1 MKTSA
6 GLRLSSVGCKL
17 DSSPSSWGELEDS
30 SALRNDPVALRA
42 KLHEKGYLFLRS
54 FFSRELINETRQAL
68 LARVNQPGVFDTRH
82 PLDEGVLLSGAKPP
96 GLSHEVLKE
105 IAEVRR
111 VVFGPELTVFYERL
125 LEGDIRHFDHIWGRA
140 MGKGQGTRPHCDIV
154 YMGRGTRKL
163 CTAWI
168 PYGDVSYEIGGLMIL
183 EDSHLQADRIKN
195 YLQSDV
201 DTYCKNDPQR
211 NGWKFLGALSN
222 NPASL
227 REKLGGR
234 WLSAD
239 FQMGDLLTFSMETIH
254 GSIDNQS
261 DRVRISTDTRYQ
273 LASEPIDER
282 WIGEEPVAHGP
293 GAKKGLIC

>member
-6 GLRLSSVGCKL
+6 GLRLSSVGCEL
-17 DSSPSSWGELEDS
+17 DLSPSSWGELEDS
-30 SALRNDPVALRA
+30 SALRNDAAGLQTKLR
-42 KLHEKGYLFLRS
+42 EKGYLFLRS
-54 FFSRELINETRQAL
+54 FFPRELVFEARQAL
-68 LARVNQPGVFDTRH
+68 LAQVNQSGVFDPRH
-82 PLDEGVLLSGAKPP
+82 PLDEGVLLPETKPQ
-96 GLSHEVLKE
+96 GLPHDVLKG

-111 VVFGPELTVFYERL
+111 VVFGPEITAFYESL
-125 LEGDIRHFDHIWGRA
+125 LEGEVRHFDHIWGRA
-140 MGKGQGTRPHCDIV
+140 MGRGPGTRPHCDIV
-154 YMGRGTRKL
+154 YMGRGTRHL

-168 PYGDVSYEIGGLMIL
+168 PYGDISSEIGGLMIL
-183 EDSHLQADRIKN
+183 ENSHLQAERIKN

-201 DTYCKNDPQR
+201 DTYCENDPQR
-211 NGWKFLGALSN
+211 NGWKFMGALSN

-234 WLSAD
+234 WLSAE
-239 FQMGDLLTFSMETIH
+239 FQMGDLLTFSMETVH

-293 GAKKGLIC
+293 QAKKGMIC